1 MRKGIFDNAAAPKTV
16 YFDNAATSYP
26 KPPSVKTAVAEAID
40 KYGGNP
46 GRGGHSYSMNA
57 AKIVFTTRS
66 MAAEMF
72 GANVE
77 NVVFTLNCTHALNY
91 AIKGI
96 VKPGDRMVI
105 SSMEHN
111 SVARPAYALS
121 KRGVRVDIATIGK
134 TDEETL
140 NSFSSLITSATRCV
154 VCTAA
159 SNVTGRIMPIREIA
173 RLCRKRGVCFIVDAA
188 QAAGIIPMSL
198 SDGMNFI
205 CTAGHKG
212 LYGAPGTGLLIS
224 DGKFTPS
231 TIIEG
236 GTGATSAELSQTGF
250 MPELLE
256 SGTVNTVGIA
266 SLNAGMRFVTKM
278 GLDSI
283 YNHEDALCEL
293 FLDRISMIDEVTVYR
308 RGDRFVPIVS
318 FNIEG
323 IPSDGLAS
331 ALSDSGFALRGG
343 LHCAPLAHKTLRTLP
358 EGTVRFSPSVFSSEK
373 DVAGLAET
381 IKKFAKHGL

>member
-1 MRKGIFDNAAAPKTV
+1 MRTV

-26 KPPSVKTAVAEAID
+26 KPPSVRTAVSEAVD

-46 GRGGHSYSMNA
+46 GRGGHSYSINA
-57 AKIVFTTRS
+57 AKIVFDTRS
-66 MAAEMF
+66 NAAKMF
-72 GANVE
+72 GASVE

-91 AIKGI
+91 AIKG
-96 VKPGDRMVI
+96 VLKPGDRMVI

-111 SVARPAYALS
+111 SVARPSYALS
-121 KRGVRVDIATIGK
+121 KRGVRVDVATIGR

-140 NSFSSLITSATRCV
+140 KSFSSLISSSTKCV

-159 SNVTGRIMPIREIA
+159 SNVTGRVMPIREIA
-173 RLCRKRGVCFIVDAA
+173 ALCRKRGVCFIVDAA
-188 QAAGIIPMSL
+188 QAAGIIPISL
-198 SDGMNFI
+198 ADGMNFI

-212 LYGAPGTGLLIS
+212 LYGTTGTGLLIS

-266 SLNAGMRFVTKM
+266 SLNAGMKFVRQT
-278 GLDSI
+278 GLESI

-293 FLDRISMIDEVTVYR
+293 LLERISPIDEVTVHR

-318 FNIEG
+318 FNIDG
-323 IPSDGLAS
+323 IPSDALAS
-331 ALSDSGFALRGG
+331 ALSDKGYALRGG

-358 EGTVRFSPSVFSSEK
+358 DGTVRFSPSVFNSEK
-373 DVAGLAET
+373 DVKELAEL

>member
-1 MRKGIFDNAAAPKTV
+1 MRTV

-26 KPPSVKTAVAEAID
+26 KPPSVRTAVSEAVD

-46 GRGGHSYSMNA
+46 GRGGHSYSINA
-57 AKIVFTTRS
+57 AKIVFDTRS
-66 MAAEMF
+66 NAAQMF
-72 GANVE
+72 GASVE

-91 AIKGI
+91 AIKG
-96 VKPGDRMVI
+96 VLKPGDRMVI

-111 SVARPAYALS
+111 SVARPSYALS
-121 KRGVRVDIATIGK
+121 KRGVRVDVATIGR

-140 NSFSSLITSATRCV
+140 KSFSSLISSATKCV

-173 RLCRKRGVCFIVDAA
+173 QLCRKRGVCFIVDAA
-188 QAAGIIPMSL
+188 QAAGIIPISL
-198 SDGMNFI
+198 ADGMNFI

-212 LYGAPGTGLLIS
+212 LYGTTGTGLLIS

-236 GTGATSAELSQTGF
+236 GTGATSAELNQTGF

-266 SLNAGMRFVTKM
+266 SLNAGMKFVRQT
-278 GLDSI
+278 GLESI

-293 FLDRISMIDEVTVYR
+293 LLERISPIDEVTVYR

-323 IPSDGLAS
+323 IPSDALAS
-331 ALSDSGFALRGG
+331 ALSDKGYALRGG

-358 EGTVRFSPSVFSSEK
+358 DGTVRFSPSVFNTESEVEALIYAVK
-373 DVAGLAET
+373 TIAEKNLSDT
-381 IKKFAKHGL
+381 CGNWF

>member
-1 MRKGIFDNAAAPKTV
+1 MTMETMRTV
-16 YFDNAATSYP
+16 YFDNAATSFP
-26 KPPSVKTAVAEAID
+26 KPSSVKAALADAVD
-40 KYGGNP
+40 RYGGNP
-46 GRGGHSYSMNA
+46 GRGGHSYSINA
-57 AKIVFTTRS
+57 AKIVFETRS
-66 MAAEMF
+66 IAAKMF
-72 GANVE
+72 GASVE

-96 VKPGDRMVI
+96 LRPGDRMVI

-111 SVARPAYALS
+111 SVARPSYALS
-121 KRGVRVDIATIGK
+121 KHGVRVDIATIGK

-159 SNVTGRIMPIREIA
+159 SNVTGRVMPIKEIA
-173 RLCRKRGVCFIVDAA
+173 QLCRRRGVCFIVDAA
-188 QAAGIIPMSL
+188 QAAGIIPVSL
-198 SDGMNFI
+198 KDGMNFI

-224 DGKFTPS
+224 DGKFTPM

-266 SLNAGMRFVTKM
+266 SLNAGMKFVARM
-278 GLDSI
+278 GIESVF
-283 YNHEDALCEL
+283 NREDALCDMLIE
-293 FLDRISMIDEVTVYR
+293 RISPIEEVTVYR

-323 IPSDGLAS
+323 IPSDTLAS
-331 ALSDSGFALRGG
+331 ALSESGYALRGG

-373 DVAGLAET
+373 DVKGLAEI